1 MKLSR
6 SARLSVLLN
15 VWLLCMVLG
24 TALML
29 VRWQYQSR
37 HLYVTLEKAEHLGK
51 QLANDNASALAD
63 KRQLAAPARIERA
76 AAQSLG
82 MRGADAAIT
91 IYVSGSPAAGTK
103 P

>member
-6 SARLSVLLN
+6 SFRLSLLLN

-24 TALML
+24 TALLL

-37 HLYVTLEKAEHLGK
+37 HLYVTLEKAEQIGK
-51 QLANDNASALAD
+51 QLANDNASALAE
-63 KRQLAAPARIERA
+63 KRQLAAPARIERV

-91 IYVSGSPAAGTK
+91 IYVSGSPAAGAK